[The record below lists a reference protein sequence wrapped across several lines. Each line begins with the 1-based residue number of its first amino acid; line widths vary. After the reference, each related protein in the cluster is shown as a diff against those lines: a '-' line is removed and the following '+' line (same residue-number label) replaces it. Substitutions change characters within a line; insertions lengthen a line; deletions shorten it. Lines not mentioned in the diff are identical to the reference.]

1 MLTGSADVAICGPR
15 RNASKGGA
23 AVPGA
28 SYSTPL
34 LALDAIVLDTET
46 TGLDARSARIVQ
58 IGALRLSGGSLRA
71 EERFESLVNPGSPI
85 PKTAVAIHNITDDMV
100 AGAPAFPE
108 VAPNLEA
115 FAGRAIIIGH
125 AIYYD
130 LAVLEREYTLA
141 GRTWPRFRALDVR
154 MLARLAAPS
163 LADHSLDR
171 LCEWLGIGIKG
182 RHTALGDAE
191 ATGNVFTALVPL
203 LRAKNIRTLAEA
215 EAASRALAEREARSS
230 GGYVPTSTGPAEDT
244 RALARIDSFP
254 YRHLV
259 RDVMSSPALFAAPET
274 TVRQTVRLLIDER
287 VSSVFVRA
295 ASGATG
301 IVTERDILRAI
312 DDGGEAGLSLPI
324 ENIMKAPLQAVAE
337 DAFLYRAIGRIER
350 LGFRHLGVTD
360 AAGEIVGAVTT
371 RNLLRHRAT
380 TAIMLGDEI
389 DSAPTAAGLAAAW
402 AKLPLMA
409 RNLMEETVD
418 PRTISAVVS
427 SEICG
432 MTRRAAELA
441 QELMRGEGLRAP
453 VPFAVLVLGSAG
465 RGESQLAADQ
475 DNAIV
480 YARGGENGPEDRYF
494 ARLGEH
500 MSEILDA
507 AGVPLCKGGVMARNR
522 EWRKS
527 VSDWRATI
535 DGWVQRQR
543 PADLLNVDIFFDAVP
558 VHGDMRLG
566 EEIWNHAYDRGHAAR
581 DFQNLLIE
589 LARRRGR
596 PFTLFGGF
604 RTDEGRV
611 DLKKFGL
618 MPMFTAARV
627 LSIRHDVRARSTVD
641 RFDGATAQGVGSP
654 AAIQSI
660 LDAHRLILGAVI
672 AQQLVDTE
680 AGVPLS
686 PRVELKRLDKGQKVD
701 LKDALLAVDE
711 AIGLVSEGRV

>member
-1 MLTGSADVAICGPR
+1 M
-15 RNASKGGA
+15 
-23 AVPGA
+23 PGA

-58 IGALRLSGGSLRA
+58 IGALRLSGGSLRTA
-71 EERFESLVNPGSPI
+71 ERFESLVKPGGSI
-85 PKTAVAIHNITDDMV
+85 PKAAVAIHGITDDMV
-100 AGAPAFPE
+100 AAAPAFRE
-108 VAPNLEA
+108 VAPDLET
-115 FAGRAIIIGH
+115 FAGRAIVIGH
-125 AIYYD
+125 AIHYD
-130 LAVLEREYTLA
+130 LAVLEREYALA
-141 GRTWPRFRALDVR
+141 GRPWPRFRALDVR

-163 LADHSLDR
+163 LADHSLDS
-171 LCEWLGIGIKG
+171 LCEWLSIEFNG

-191 ATGNVFTALVPL
+191 AAGNVFIALVPL
-203 LRAKNIRTLAEA
+203 LRANNIRTLAEA
-215 EAASRALAEREARSS
+215 EAASRALADREARST

-259 RDVMSSPALFAAPET
+259 RDVMSAPALFAAPDA
-274 TVRQTVRLLIDER
+274 TVRETVRLLIEKR

-295 ASGATG
+295 ASGVTG

-312 DDGGEAGLSLPI
+312 DGGGGEAGLSTPI
-324 ENIMKAPLQAVAE
+324 EDIMQAPLQTVAE

-350 LGFRHLGVTD
+350 LGFRHLGVSN

-409 RNLMEETVD
+409 RSLMQEAVD

-427 SEICG
+427 SEICA

-441 QELMRGEGLRAP
+441 EERLRSEGLGAPP

-480 YARGGENGPEDRYF
+480 YAQGSEGGPEDLYF
-494 ARLGEH
+494 AKLGAH

-507 AGVPLCKGGVMARNR
+507 AGVPFCRGGVMARNR

-527 VSDWRATI
+527 AADWRTTI
-535 DGWVQRQR
+535 DGWVRRQR
-543 PADLLNVDIFFDAVP
+543 PADLLNVDIFFDAVA
-558 VHGDMRLG
+558 VHGDVRLG
-566 EEIWNHAYDRGHAAR
+566 EEIWNHAYDRGHAAA

-589 LARRRGR
+589 QARTRGR
-596 PFTLFGGF
+596 PFTLLGRF
-604 RTDEGRV
+604 RLDERGRM

-618 MPMFTAARV
+618 MPMFTSARV
-627 LSIRHDVRARSTVD
+627 LSIKHDVRERSTAD
-641 RFDGATAQGVGSP
+641 RLAGI
-654 AAIQSI
+654 AAKEIVSSDTIQSI
-660 LDAHRLILGAVI
+660 LDAHRWLLDAVI
-672 AQQLVDTE
+672 AQQLADTE

-686 PRVELKRLDKGQKVD
+686 PRVAIARLDKGQKAD
-701 LKDALLAVDE
+701 LKHALSAVDE
-711 AIGLVSEGRV
+711 AVDQVAEGRL

>member
-1 MLTGSADVAICGPR
+1 M
-15 RNASKGGA
+15 
-23 AVPGA
+23 PGA

-34 LALDAIVLDTET
+34 LALDTVVLDTET

-58 IGALRLSGGSLRA
+58 IGALRLSGGSLRTA
-71 EERFESLVNPGSPI
+71 ERFESLVKPGGSI
-85 PKTAVAIHNITDDMV
+85 PKTAVAVHGITDEMV
-100 AGAPAFPE
+100 AAAPVFPA
-108 VAPNLEA
+108 VAPDLEA
-115 FAGRAIIIGH
+115 FAGRAIVIGH

-130 LAVLEREYTLA
+130 LAVLQREYALA
-141 GRTWPRFRALDVR
+141 GRPWPRFRALDVR
-154 MLARLAAPS
+154 TLARLAAPS

-171 LCEWLGIGIKG
+171 LCEWLGIEVKG

-191 ATGNVFTALVPL
+191 AAGNVFIALVPL

-215 EAASRALAEREARSS
+215 EAASRALADREASS
-230 GGYVPTSTGPAEDT
+230 GGGYAPTSAGPADDT

-259 RDVMSSPALFAAPET
+259 RDVMSAPALFAAPDT
-274 TVRQTVRLLIDER
+274 TVREAVRLLIEKR
-287 VSSVFVRA
+287 VSSAFVRA
-295 ASGATG
+295 ASGVTG

-312 DDGGEAGLSLPI
+312 DGGGEAGLSTPI
-324 ENIMKAPLQAVAE
+324 ENIMQAPLQTVTE

-350 LGFRHLGVTD
+350 LGFRHLGVSN

-409 RNLMEETVD
+409 RSLMEEAVD
-418 PRTISAVVS
+418 PRTIAAVVS

-441 QELMRGEGLRAP
+441 QERLRGEGLGEPP

-480 YARGGENGPEDRYF
+480 YAQGSEGGPEDTYF
-494 ARLGEH
+494 AKLGAH

-507 AGVPLCKGGVMARNR
+507 AGVPLCKGGVMATNR

-527 VSDWRATI
+527 VTDWRTTI
-535 DGWVQRQR
+535 DGWVRRQR

-558 VHGDMRLG
+558 VHGDVRLG
-566 EEIWNHAYDRGHAAR
+566 EEIWNHAYDRGHAAP

-589 LARRRGR
+589 LARKRGR
-596 PFTLFGGF
+596 PFTLLGGY
-604 RTDEGRV
+604 RTDETGRI

-618 MPMFTAARV
+618 MPLFTAARV
-627 LSIRHDVRARSTVD
+627 LSIKHDVRARSTTD
-641 RFDGATAQGVGSP
+641 RFSGVAAQGIGSP
-654 AAIQSI
+654 AVIQSI

-686 PRVELKRLDKGQKVD
+686 PRVAPARLDKGQKAA
-701 LKDALLAVDE
+701 LKDALSAVDE
-711 AIGLVSEGRV
+711 AIGLVSEGRL